1 MSTPDMEHLR
11 TVTTA
16 VEPQFWAVERG
27 SSGDLLI
34 IEEGSS
40 EKQTICKISP
50 ELDNTGDDVAEYI
63 AALDPST
70 VLELIAEVDRLQ
82 KENEWLQRK
91 KATIADLA
99 RANHCWHRNKLKELT
114 ERAEK
119 AEREVSELR
128 KLEAPSETITETEG

>member
-11 TVTTA
+11 TITTA

-27 SSGDLLI
+27 SNGDLLV

-50 ELDNTGDDVAEYI
+50 ELDNAGVDVAEYI
-63 AALDPST
+63 ASLDPST
-70 VLELIAEVDRLQ
+70 VLELIAEIDRLQ

-91 KATIADLA
+91 KSTISDLA
-99 RANHCWHRNKLKELT
+99 RANHRWHRNKLKELT

-128 KLEAPSETITETEG
+128 KLEEPSETITETGS